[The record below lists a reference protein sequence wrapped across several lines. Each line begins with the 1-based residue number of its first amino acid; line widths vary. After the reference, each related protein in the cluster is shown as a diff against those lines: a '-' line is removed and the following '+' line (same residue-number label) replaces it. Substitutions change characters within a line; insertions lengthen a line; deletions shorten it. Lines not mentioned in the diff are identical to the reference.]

1 MGLILWQIYW
11 RSTLFHSC
19 SSWFSGTLTLNFF
32 RCFPGV
38 FPNSRNFWWRR
49 RRPGRICTAAQYYRG
64 KKFMISSFLVLFLLW
79 TSFFLCKFSCV
90 ISESKCLIH
99 SHKSLW
105 GGSSRRCLYCLV
117 HFYFRRRRV
126 WSILLED
133 LYCLVHFYWR
143 LFLVD
148 FAWVQPLSNISCGTV
163 GPILVLLVQVA

>member
-1 MGLILWQIYW
+1 MEKKTTWQKP
-11 RSTLFHSC
+11 H
-19 SSWFSGTLTLNFF
+19 SGTTLRRKKVHAQFNSCAVLDAIEILLTQ
-32 RCFPGV
+32 
-38 FPNSRNFWWRR
+38 
-49 RRPGRICTAAQYYRG
+49 I
-64 KKFMISSFLVLFLLW
+64 LVYL
-79 TSFFLCKFSCV
+79 

-143 LFLVD
+143 RFLVD